1 MKFWKVIAAGIL
13 FVIVAQ
19 AIHMIE
25 SAATMNFYTD
35 PAYFGVWSKIM
46 MPGEGAPPTEF
57 YVYSIIFSF
66 ISGMIYALI
75 YTVISKS
82 ITAKTI
88 LKQGLYFGFILY
100 AIGIPWSLTMYL
112 LVNLPVMLL
121 VVWSITSL
129 IIDLIF
135 GAIIGKIFK

>member
-1 MKFWKVIAAGIL
+1 MKLWKIIIAGIV
-13 FVIVAQ
+13 FAIIAQ
-19 AIHMIE
+19 IIHIAE
-25 SAATMNFYTD
+25 SMATMNFYTD

-46 MPGEGAPPTEF
+46 MPTHGAPPTEF
-57 YVYSIIFSF
+57 YIYSIVFSL
-66 ISGMIYALI
+66 ISGIIYALI

-112 LVNLPVMLL
+112 LINLPVILL
-121 VVWSITSL
+121 VAWSITSL

-135 GAIIGKIFK
+135 GVIVVRLMK